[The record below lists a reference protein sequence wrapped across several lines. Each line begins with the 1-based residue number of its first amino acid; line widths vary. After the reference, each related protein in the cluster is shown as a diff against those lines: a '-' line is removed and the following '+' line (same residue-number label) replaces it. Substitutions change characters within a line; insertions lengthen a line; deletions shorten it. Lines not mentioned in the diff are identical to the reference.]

1 MMINL
6 AIVEDDA
13 VFREG
18 IRKYLITQ
26 KEFNCEI
33 AADSIE
39 ALIKSLKPETLI
51 DIILMDIRL
60 PGISGVSG
68 VKMIKEL
75 YPDIEIIMLTVYSNP
90 DKIFDSLRNGAVGY
104 LLKDTSLTELKK
116 TIEIVHAGGSS
127 MSPEIARM
135 VIDRFN
141 HTGKID
147 PVNNLTPK
155 EKQVIGCLEEGL
167 SYKMIG
173 EKLQISVDT
182 VRFHIKNIYRK
193 LHVNS
198 KTDLI
203 KKSLRGE
210 I

>member
-1 MMINL
+1 MINIS
-6 AIVEDDA
+6 IVEDDEI
-13 VFREG
+13 FREG
-18 IRKYLITQ
+18 IRKYLVSQ
-26 KEFNCEI
+26 NNFNCEL
-33 AADSIE
+33 AVDSIE
-39 ALIKSLKPETLI
+39 TLIEYIKPETII
-51 DIILMDIRL
+51 DIILMDIGL

-68 VKMIKEL
+68 VKMIKEI
-75 YPDIEIIMLTVYSNP
+75 YPQIEVIMLTVYSNP

-104 LLKDTSLTELKK
+104 LLKDTSLEELKR
-116 TIEIVHAGGSS
+116 TIETVYSGGSF

-141 HTGKID
+141 DPGKID
-147 PVNNLTPK
+147 PDYSLTPK
-155 EKQVIGCLEEGL
+155 EKQVVSCLEEGF

-173 EKLQISVDT
+173 DKLQISVDT

>member
-1 MMINL
+1 MINI

-18 IRKYLITQ
+18 IRKYLVSQENINCDITV
-26 KEFNCEI
+26 
-33 AADSIE
+33 DSIE
-39 ALIKSLKPETLI
+39 SLVKSLNEETII

-60 PGISGVSG
+60 PGMSGVSG

-75 YPDIEIIMLTVYSNP
+75 YPEVEIIMLTVYTNP

-116 TIEIVHAGGSS
+116 TIEIVHSGGSS

-135 VIDRFN
+135 VIERFN
-141 HTGKID
+141 NSGKID
-147 PVNNLTPK
+147 PDNNLTPK
-155 EKQVIGCLEEGL
+155 EKQVISCLEEGL

-193 LHVNS
+193 LHVNR

>member
-1 MMINL
+1 
-6 AIVEDDA
+6 
-13 VFREG
+13 
-18 IRKYLITQ
+18 
-26 KEFNCEI
+26 
-33 AADSIE
+33 
-39 ALIKSLKPETLI
+39 
-51 DIILMDIRL
+51 
-60 PGISGVSG
+60 
-68 VKMIKEL
+68 
-75 YPDIEIIMLTVYSNP
+75 
-90 DKIFDSLRNGAVGY
+90 
-104 LLKDTSLTELKK
+104 
-116 TIEIVHAGGSS
+116 

-135 VIDRFN
+135 VIDKFN

>member
-1 MMINL
+1 MINI

-18 IRKYLITQ
+18 IRKYLVSQ
-26 KEFNCEI
+26 ENFNCVI
-33 AADSIE
+33 TVDSIE
-39 ALIKSLKPETLI
+39 SLVKNLNEEIII

-60 PGISGVSG
+60 PGMSGVSG
-68 VKMIKEL
+68 VKMIKDL
-75 YPDIEIIMLTVYSNP
+75 YPEVEIIMLTVYTNP

-116 TIEIVHAGGSS
+116 TIEIVHSGGSS

-135 VIDRFN
+135 VIKRFN
-141 HTGKID
+141 NTGKIE
-147 PVNNLTPK
+147 PENNLTPK
-155 EKQVIGCLEEGL
+155 EKQVISCLEEGL

-173 EKLQISVDT
+173 EKLRISVDT